1 MHIGTHAHIVGMPPQ
16 VEGQAVFGG
25 VEHLLLDPVQLQSLQ
40 EPQGLEEGINEHCIE
55 ILTARPCMVENLTT
69 GEVEYDEDV

>member
-1 MHIGTHAHIVGMPPQ
+1 MNKYRVAIDFSGALDYVINATD
-16 VEGQAVFGG
+16 VESAKHQAMMKW
-25 VEHLLLDPVQLQSLQ
+25 
-40 EPQGLEEGINEHCIE
+40 LEEFEMYDSITE

>member
-1 MHIGTHAHIVGMPPQ
+1 MNRYRVAIDFSGALDYKIWAAD
-16 VEGQAVFGG
+16 VESAKRQAMMRW
-25 VEHLLLDPVQLQSLQ
+25 
-40 EPQGLEEGINEHCIE
+40 LEEINEYDCIGE

>member
-1 MHIGTHAHIVGMPPQ
+1 MNEYRVAIDFSGALDYVINATD
-16 VEGQAVFGG
+16 VESAKHQAMMKW
-25 VEHLLLDPVQLQSLQ
+25 
-40 EPQGLEEGINEHCIE
+40 LEEIEMYDSITE

>member
-1 MHIGTHAHIVGMPPQ
+1 MNKYRVAIDFSGALDYVINATD
-16 VEGQAVFGG
+16 VESAKHQAMMRW
-25 VEHLLLDPVQLQSLQ
+25 
-40 EPQGLEEGINEHCIE
+40 LEEIEMYDSITE

>member
-1 MHIGTHAHIVGMPPQ
+1 MNKYRVAIDFFGALDYVINATDIESAKH
-16 VEGQAVFGG
+16 QAMMKCLK
-25 VEHLLLDPVQLQSLQ
+25 EIDEYNNIS
-40 EPQGLEEGINEHCIE
+40 E

>member
-1 MHIGTHAHIVGMPPQ
+1 MNEYRVAIDFSGALDYVINATDIESAKH
-16 VEGQAVFGG
+16 QAMMKW
-25 VEHLLLDPVQLQSLQ
+25 
-40 EPQGLEEGINEHCIE
+40 LEEIETYDSITE

>member
-1 MHIGTHAHIVGMPPQ
+1 MNKYRVAIDFSGALDYVINATDMESAKH
-16 VEGQAVFGG
+16 QAMMKWF
-25 VEHLLLDPVQLQSLQ
+25 
-40 EPQGLEEGINEHCIE
+40 EEIEMYDSITE